1 MFQTNYYS
9 QLLSLLK
16 TKMELKLEAVVSRN
30 KFFLPNF
37 ISVKSDPK
45 FSCVLLNRHS
55 FCFNFNNDYV
65 NTKKS
70 EYQNIDLKIKLTS
83 PKVY

>member
-1 MFQTNYYS
+1 
-9 QLLSLLK
+9 
-16 TKMELKLEAVVSRN
+16 VVSRN
-30 KFFLPNF
+30 KLFLPNF

-55 FCFNFNNDYV
+55 FFSNFNNDYV

-70 EYQNIDLKIKLTS
+70 RISKYRSKNKTDN
-83 PKVY
+83 PKDVLIVT